1 MTASRWKLAS
11 LPILLA
17 VLAAAAPAPAYA
29 SNCSDLTDCWDSVAA
44 AVLVAVALAALLA
57 IGLWALPAL
66 GALLADT
73 AGALTLGGIE
83 AAAEAAGFSSA
94 EAGVIAEAESI
105 LTSAEMGEITAA
117 AESGES
123 IAVDIGGRAIQYEP
137 GMPASGLT
145 NFEGNGFVLGREAFT
160 SDAELAKTVLHE
172 LYRLATSSVPEAGAD
187 AATVA
192 AETEAAA
199 SFAERAYQV
208 MQPFLP

>member
-1 MTASRWKLAS
+1 MTASRWKLAG
-11 LPILLA
+11 LPALIA
-17 VLAAAAPAPAYA
+17 VLAAAFPAPAYA
-29 SNCSDLTDCWDSVAA
+29 SNCSSLDDCWDSVAA

-73 AGALTLGGIE
+73 AGVA
-83 AAAEAAGFSSA
+83 AAAEAAGFSSV
-94 EAGVIAEAESI
+94 EAGVIGEAESI
-105 LTSAEMGEITAA
+105 LTSAEMGQITTA

-145 NFEGNGFVLGREAFT
+145 NFEGNGFVLGREAF
-160 SDAELAKTVLHE
+160 SSEGELAKTVLHE
-172 LYRLATSSVPEAGAD
+172 LYRLATSGVPEAGAD

-192 AETEAAA
+192 SETQAAA
-199 SFAERAYQV
+199 AFADRAYA
-208 MQPFLP
+208 FLAPLLP

>member
-1 MTASRWKLAS
+1 MTASRWKLAG
-11 LPILLA
+11 LPALIA
-17 VLAAAAPAPAYA
+17 VLAAALPAPAYA
-29 SNCSDLTDCWDSVAA
+29 SNCSSLDDCWDSVAA

-73 AGALTLGGIE
+73 AGVA
-83 AAAEAAGFSSA
+83 AAAEAAGFSSV
-94 EAGVIAEAESI
+94 EAGVIGEAESI
-105 LTSAEMGEITAA
+105 LTSAEMGQITTA

-145 NFEGNGFVLGREAFT
+145 NFEGNGFVLGREAF
-160 SDAELAKTVLHE
+160 SSEGELAKTVLHE
-172 LYRLATSSVPEAGAD
+172 LYRLATSGVPEAGAD

-192 AETEAAA
+192 SETQAAA
-199 SFAERAYQV
+199 AFADRAYAFLA
-208 MQPFLP
+208 PFLP

>member
-1 MTASRWKLAS
+1 MTASRWRLAG
-11 LPILLA
+11 PIVLVA
-17 VLAAAAPAPAYA
+17 VLAATMPVPAYA

-73 AGALTLGGIE
+73 TGALVLGGIE
-83 AAAEAAGFSSA
+83 SAAEAAGFSSV
-94 EAGVIAEAESI
+94 EAGVIGEAEAI
-105 LTSAEMGEITAA
+105 LTSAEFGEISAA

-145 NFEGNGFVLGREAFT
+145 NFEGNGFVMGREAFT
-160 SDAELAKTVLHE
+160 SDAEAAKTVLHE
-172 LYRLATSSVPEAGAD
+172 LYRLTTSTVPAGGAD
-187 AATVA
+187 AATVTS
-192 AETEAAA
+192 ETEAAA
-199 SFAERAYQV
+199 AFADRAYGFLSR
-208 MQPFLP
+208 FLP